1 MRKFTIQVCLV
12 GAFLY
17 AANAKAGSV
26 SFADTPK
33 ISHRIDG
40 KLSEWKVENFETDK
54 ETQTTYGI
62 DHDATN
68 LYVAM
73 KVADQRV
80 QVKMMMQGMNIYIDK
95 KGKKKE
101 GTGIEFPINSGTNFP
116 IPESADLKGLRE
128 ALTPG
133 LVLARSFG
141 LEGQEDKIQELTEAG
156 RPNIAFS
163 WDDANNMY
171 IEYIIPLAG
180 IDKTEDLKGKELSV
194 GWRLNSVPQPETE
207 PRSNR
212 PIGTMVAPV
221 SSSGTP
227 GVSSSGRVGRG
238 AQAPAATAPG
248 ARTANMTKERSFWTR
263 YTISL

>member
-1 MRKFTIQVCLV
+1 MRKFTMQVCLV
-12 GAFLY
+12 GVCLY

-26 SFADTPK
+26 SFTDTPK

-54 ETQTTYGI
+54 ETNTGYGI
-62 DHDATN
+62 DHDAAN

-73 KVADQRV
+73 KIPDQRT

-101 GTGIEFPINSGTNFP
+101 GTGIEFPINSGNNFP

-128 ALTPG
+128 ALASG
-133 LVLARSFG
+133 LVLLRSFG
-141 LEGQEDKIQELTEAG
+141 LEGQEDKMQELTEAG

-163 WDDANNMY
+163 WDDANTMY

-180 IDKTEDLKGKELSV
+180 IDKPDDLKGKELSI
-194 GWRLNSVPQPETE
+194 GWRLNSVPLAEPE
-207 PRSNR
+207 PRSDR
-212 PIGTMVAPV
+212 AVTTRVVAVP
-221 SSSGTP
+221 SSGNP
-227 GVSSSGRVGRG
+227 GVSSAGRVGRG
-238 AQAPAATAPG
+238 AQPNAATAPG
-248 ARTANMTKERSFWTR
+248 ARTPNMTKERSFWAR